1 MAQEFLFL
9 EYRCVVS
16 TVAAK
21 KATKKSQPLKFK
33 VGLGKVIRG
42 VRLLI
47 LCYLYV
53 WFLCGLCYWYTWTLH
68 CVSKNIP
75 SIFSCNFKKS
85 YQIDIISGVNILD
98 KTCHQMTAQLSNWLS
113 ICFCTTKGM
122 QTKQNICWNMQKC
135 GKNISDIIANDLKK
149 HYQILIIFG
158 RNISDTTG
166 YWVTV

>member
-53 WFLCGLCYWYTWTLH
+53 
-68 CVSKNIP
+68 
-75 SIFSCNFKKS
+75 
-85 YQIDIISGVNILD
+85 
-98 KTCHQMTAQLSNWLS
+98 
-113 ICFCTTKGM
+113 
-122 QTKQNICWNMQKC
+122 
-135 GKNISDIIANDLKK
+135 
-149 HYQILIIFG
+149 
-158 RNISDTTG
+158 
-166 YWVTV
+166 